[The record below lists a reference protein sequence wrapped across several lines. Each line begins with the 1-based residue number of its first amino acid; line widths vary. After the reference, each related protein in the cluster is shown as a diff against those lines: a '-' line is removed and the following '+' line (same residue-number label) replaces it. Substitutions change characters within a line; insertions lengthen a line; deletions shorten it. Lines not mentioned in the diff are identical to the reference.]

1 MVHRTVRL
9 AYIIVIPISLCLA
22 FALQLYLEQV
32 IAADKNPA
40 ILTLRGQPDTPSS
53 EIYQKIEEFSTQ
65 RQIQVGRLVDR
76 LDSSGS
82 SSGLSRELF
91 VTTGSQIG
99 QKYRSFDPAY
109 PTTVRQFSELGQMS
123 ASGTY
128 LVYGDLVEARRL
140 ATLISQLDYST
151 VVDPPLTT
159 ATILTQSDKSA
170 PGAIIA
176 VLAVLC
182 LLVIAGELSSTKRYG
197 ISRLHGASLKTV
209 LAKEL
214 GSVGKSALK
223 LTLVVLTLAVPT
235 LLIYNN
241 LSQLDNLL
249 LNAGFFVLAAWS
261 VILITHLC
269 CATLTFFLVDLIAAI
284 KGKLRGIPVLAIYY
298 AVRIPLLA
306 VLIITLVQTALLLH
320 NNRQA
325 DTERAHW
332 ESAAQLQN
340 LNFSPTLT
348 SGNRQAE
355 KKFFDTVGSWITQ
368 NEKEGKLV
376 LAFKKEYNI
385 PGEKTQGRLLLV
397 NQAYLD
403 RFDIVLATGEKLTA
417 SPSVIKFGIPEKLSA
432 DKQNIANEIS
442 ASIEIA
448 LRDDQNLPVSL
459 ETLQND
465 QKIFIPGKTDESG
478 RRYESSLRED
488 TLIAVMP
495 QNALNSSELV
505 SAATRGEV
513 LFTDPASLESSL
525 KAAPEVD
532 RYIGSFT
539 SIATGFTESY
549 AAANRK
555 IATSTLLAAL
565 LLAPLF
571 ATSLGLCSVYRN
583 VRRNE
588 SRVKFLMGWSFPRIF
603 IRAISFETACWIVIA
618 GYTLIQARDIYT
630 RGASGMHYGASSPE
644 QQVLLG
650 SYLPIA
656 LATTFTLSTILL
668 ILSFSNIARK
678 VRNGQ

>member
-214 GSVGKSALK
+214 GGVGKSALK

-325 DTERAHW
+325 DAERAHW

-355 KKFFDTVGSWITQ
+355 K
-368 NEKEGKLV
+368 
-376 LAFKKEYNI
+376 
-385 PGEKTQGRLLLV
+385 
-397 NQAYLD
+397 
-403 RFDIVLATGEKLTA
+403 
-417 SPSVIKFGIPEKLSA
+417 
-432 DKQNIANEIS
+432 
-442 ASIEIA
+442 
-448 LRDDQNLPVSL
+448 
-459 ETLQND
+459 
-465 QKIFIPGKTDESG
+465 
-478 RRYESSLRED
+478 
-488 TLIAVMP
+488 
-495 QNALNSSELV
+495 NSS
-505 SAATRGEV
+505 T
-513 LFTDPASLESSL
+513 
-525 KAAPEVD
+525 
-532 RYIGSFT
+532 
-539 SIATGFTESY
+539 
-549 AAANRK
+549 
-555 IATSTLLAAL
+555 
-565 LLAPLF
+565 PLDH
-571 ATSLGLCSVYRN
+571 G
-583 VRRNE
+583 
-588 SRVKFLMGWSFPRIF
+588 
-603 IRAISFETACWIVIA
+603 
-618 GYTLIQARDIYT
+618 
-630 RGASGMHYGASSPE
+630 
-644 QQVLLG
+644 
-650 SYLPIA
+650 
-656 LATTFTLSTILL
+656 
-668 ILSFSNIARK
+668 
-678 VRNGQ
+678 